1 MFLNHGG
8 AGQVGE
14 RVELAVRRSLDFH
27 GGGAEASASTRF
39 TKKKKK
45 RESQF
50 AETYSVD
57 LSS

>member
-1 MFLNHGG
+1 M
-8 AGQVGE
+8 GE

-39 TKKKKK
+39 TKKK